1 MIADTPSY
9 CFGLR
14 VGAHMADVVSA
25 EMGAADLLRE
35 AHALKLFAARLRDV
49 ASDLESRAGVTVDLE
64 ALLADILAKVA
75 R

>member
-1 MIADTPSY
+1 MIPDTPSY

-14 VGAHMADVVSA
+14 VGAYMADVVSA
-25 EMGAADLLRE
+25 EMGAEDMLRE

-49 ASDLESRAGVTVDLE
+49 ASDIESREGVTVDLE
-64 ALLADILAKVA
+64 ALLADVVADVA